1 MFAPP
6 TAIYTHGPDLSRL
19 FADDASL
26 RYLNQVEAQGACYN
40 LFLSLDGQLSLVY
53 PSTDISLLELSVEG
67 YTTIVTSPCG

>member
-40 LFLSLDGQLSLVY
+40 LFLSLDGQLSPLFY
-53 PSTDISLLELSVEG
+53 PSTDISLPEFSVEG
-67 YTTIVTSPCG
+67 YNNRNKPL

>member
-26 RYLNQVEAQGACYN
+26 RYLNQVEAQMACYN
-40 LFLSLDGQLSLVY
+40 LFLSLDGQLS
-53 PSTDISLLELSVEG
+53 P
-67 YTTIVTSPCG
+67 